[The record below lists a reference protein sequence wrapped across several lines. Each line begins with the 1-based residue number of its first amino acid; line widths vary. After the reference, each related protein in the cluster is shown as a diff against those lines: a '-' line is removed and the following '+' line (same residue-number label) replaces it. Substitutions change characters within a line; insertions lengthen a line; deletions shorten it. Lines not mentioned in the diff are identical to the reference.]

1 MKTNHSVLMIGA
13 LVLVMATCALG
24 FGVGSYSDALVKQ
37 ALSAAKASG
46 TEASAKQA
54 LRSWLDC
61 FINADGGAFYDM
73 LPSAAK
79 TKFDQWFDKLSKS
92 DSWKADPEAAK
103 VPTSR
108 SFLIMAFDEAKK
120 QGGLGMSVKDE
131 DFNSVA
137 NTCVLKGN
145 SATFN
150 GLDGT
155 KLTFFIENNAWKMDN
170 DFANNMIDGIIKSV
184 GDID

>member
-1 MKTNHSVLMIGA
+1 MKINHSVWFIGA
-13 LVLVMATCALG
+13 LLLVMATYALG
-24 FGVGSYSDALVKQ
+24 LDLGSFTIVMEKGTMAVT
-37 ALSAAKASG
+37 KASS

-54 LRSWLDC
+54 LRNWLDC
-61 FINADGGAFYDM
+61 FVNADGGAFYDM

-79 TKFDQWFDKLSKS
+79 TKFDQWFDRLSQS
-92 DSWKADPEAAK
+92 PTWQADPESAK

-108 SFLIMAFDEAKK
+108 SFLILAFEEAKK
-120 QGGLGMSVKDE
+120 QGGLGMNVSSD
-131 DFNSVA
+131 DFDKVA
-137 NTCVLKGN
+137 ATCSLSGN

-155 KLTFFIENNAWKMDN
+155 KLTFNIEGNVWKMDSA
-170 DFANNMIDGIIKSV
+170 FANNMVDGIITSV